1 MAQARRHATMLAEF
15 GVELSYVVEVVDSET
30 GVARSTDGRTGLIR
44 GPASITA
51 LVNRTPWLT

>member
-1 MAQARRHATMLAEF
+1 VDGLVLAEF

-30 GVARSTDGRTGLIR
+30 GVARSTDGRTGLTR
-44 GPASITA
+44 GPASIAA